1 MNFSTYGH
9 FSGKS
14 IPQVVSVQLSR
25 DIFGKNKISF
35 TNLESLFLIE
45 YKFMFQKF
53 LSTLLKAQ
61 IKVG

>member
-1 MNFSTYGH
+1 MGISQV
-9 FSGKS
+9 KS
-14 IPQVVSVQLSR
+14 ILQVVSVQLPR

-35 TNLESLFLIE
+35 INLESLFLTK

-61 IKVG
+61 IKVEG